1 MEDNNAKEKNKIINI
16 IKSIKEKLEKR
27 ITDSKKDGV
36 LKSII
41 TTLSAIILKI
51 REFVVKLYYKITNK
65 EEVKITMSNDNINQ
79 NDKDGNVASDTF
91 VKSELSDADIA
102 ATTAAEEEIKN
113 KKNKRKNLIKT
124 IISVV
129 IGIIIFILIIVFV
142 NRCRAK
148 SEETKEIMKKVQ
160 QVRKMNISSELSGS
174 GTLSPKDSYTIT
186 SLVEGEVIGVYFE
199 QGDVVKK
206 GQLLI
211 EINSQSAY
219 RTINTASTS
228 LAQAK
233 DNYAQAKY
241 EYEKLEKDYEG
252 KTFKA
257 PYSGYFRTLKV
268 KDGDTISNNTEIGTI
283 VNDKLMTLKVPF
295 INSDASR
302 IKKNQT
308 ALLEIQETGEY
319 IQGIVDSVSEES
331 QTASSGAL
339 VKYVTF
345 SVTNPG
351 GLTTNNTAKAIIN
364 GMVSQSDASF
374 TIDVDETITFSD
386 GNNVLIEKMLIEEG
400 AYVEKGTPVFLIS
413 DDTFIN
419 VINSKKS
426 SYNSAKD
433 SLTRAETTYDN
444 ALDDYE
450 EYYIT
455 APIDGTVIKKNAKVG
470 DKIQKNTSSATTL
483 AIIYDLSELTFDMS
497 IDELDISN
505 VEVGQSVEIEAD
517 AFNNVK
523 FKGEV
528 TNISLVS
535 ENSNGVTNYPVTVT
549 ITDVGNLLPGMNV
562 DGYVILSQSDD
573 ALVIPADALQRG
585 NVVYVLNSSETIKSK
600 DYSTEGISDRVKNNA
615 PSGFTAIK
623 VTTGISNENFI
634 EILSGLQEGDS
645 VYVTE
650 SSSNNTGFGFGGMGG
665 PPGGGMGGGP
675 R

>member
-1 MEDNNAKEKNKIINI
+1 MEENNKKINSIQKII
-16 IKSIKEKLEKR
+16 KTIKEKILLIREK
-27 ITDSKKDGV
+27 
-36 LKSII
+36 II
-41 TTLSAIILKI
+41 KNGTIKTIIAFFSTLIIKI
-51 REFVVKLYYKITNK
+51 RDFFLKLYYIFTKK
-65 EEVKITMSNDNINQ
+65 EEVKILTSDISENQ
-79 NDKDGNVASDTF
+79 NGNVSSDTF
-91 VKSELSDADIA
+91 VKSELSESDKA
-102 ATTAAEEEIKN
+102 ATLAAEHEIKN
-113 KKNKRKNLIKT
+113 KQLKKKQLIKT
-124 IISVV
+124 IISVI
-129 IGIIIFILIIVFV
+129 IGILIFIFIISSF
-142 NRCRAK
+142 NKCRA
-148 SEETKEIMKKVQ
+148 TKEENEKIMKQVQ

-174 GTLSPKDSYTIT
+174 GTLLPKDSYTIT
-186 SLVEGEVIGVYFE
+186 SLVEGEVVGVHFE

-211 EINSQSAY
+211 EINSQTAY

-228 LAQAK
+228 LAQAQ
-233 DNYAQAKY
+233 DNFLQAKL
-241 EYEKLEKDYEG
+241 EYEKLVKDYEG
-252 KTFKA
+252 KTYKA
-257 PYSGYFRTLKV
+257 PYNGYFRTLKI
-268 KDGDTISNNTEIGTI
+268 KEGDTLNNNTEIGTI
-283 VNDKLMTLKVPF
+283 VNDKIMTLKVPF
-295 INSDASR
+295 INSDANR
-302 IKKNQT
+302 IYKGQT
-308 ALLEIQETGEY
+308 AILEIQETGEY
-319 IQGIVDSVSEES
+319 IQGSVDSVAEES

-345 SVTNPG
+345 KVTNPG

-374 TIDVDETITFSD
+374 TIDTDETITFSD
-386 GNNVLIEKMLIEEG
+386 GNNVVIEKMLIEEG
-400 AYVEKGTPVFLIS
+400 AYVEKGTPVFLITE
-413 DDTFIN
+413 DTFIN

-426 SYNSAKD
+426 AYNSAND
-433 SLTRAETTYDN
+433 SLTRAETAYDN
-444 ALDDYE
+444 ALDEYE

-505 VEVGQSVEIEAD
+505 VQIGQAVEIEAD

-549 ITDVGNLLPGMNV
+549 ITEVGNLLPGMNV
-562 DGYVILSQSDD
+562 DGYVILSQSDN

-585 NVVYVLNSSETIKSK
+585 NVVYVLNTSETIKSK
-600 DYSTEGISDRVKNNA
+600 NYSTEGISDRVKNNA
-615 PSGFTAIK
+615 PNGFTAVN

-634 EILSGLQEGDS
+634 EILSGLAEGDS

-650 SSSNNTGFGFGGMGG
+650 SSNSNNMNFRFGGGMGG
-665 PPGGGMGGGP
+665 PGGPGGGM